1 MPSVLGAA
9 LLKSRR
15 FGWLVNAGFCGIAAI
30 LEPVA
35 APQAAERP
43 PAAMLL
49 DRLCSETMRANE
61 EDRLY
66 GLISLTVRTQIKY
79 QSGVFSPDFIDD
91 AVQDGLG
98 AMIEACPKIA
108 ATPDNQRLGMVVQLI
123 SDATTARMQ
132 DPKSHYSDAETE
144 KATAADLSEELSLQE
159 IDAWL
164 DALPARQRA
173 LALFLYSSNVR
184 PDEIATAVGLPAGGL
199 DGQMTGVKTD
209 LLRFY
214 RADWSVTPPPPIP
227 APASGAAAI
236 EYHVAGQDLGALLKP
251 PANVE
256 AKPEARTEA
265 SARVTGIS
273 SNIFAGWSL
282 LASVTGLPADRSL
295 DVNTPVFLEPALPD
309 HRRMIAVAV
318 EEITDPHA
326 EVRRFLLKAYA
337 IDGDKEGSGL
347 NDTFHIAATPPPLNP
362 VVTQTL
368 KNRMLAG
375 VEIARCLW
383 RDFDTA
389 DDPGYCP

>member
-1 MPSVLGAA
+1 MPSVFGAA
-9 LLKSRR
+9 VRKSRR
-15 FGWLVNAGFCGIAAI
+15 FGLLVKASFCGLATI
-30 LEPVA
+30 LGPVA
-35 APQAAERP
+35 APEAAERP
-43 PAAMLL
+43 PAALLL
-49 DRLCSETMRANE
+49 DRLCSATMRANE

-79 QSGVFSPDFIDD
+79 QSGVFSPDLVDD

-108 ATPDNQRLGMVVQLI
+108 ATPDSQRLGMVVQLI

-132 DPKSHYSDAETE
+132 DPTHDYSDAETE

-164 DALPARQRA
+164 DALPVRQRA
-173 LALFLYSSNVR
+173 LALFLYSSEVK
-184 PDEIATAVGLPAGGL
+184 PAEIATAVGLPPGGL

-209 LLRFY
+209 LLHFY
-214 RADWSVTPPPPIP
+214 RADWSVTPPPIP
-227 APASGAAAI
+227 PPASGAAAI
-236 EYHVAGQDLGALLKP
+236 EYHIAGQDLGALLKS
-251 PANVE
+251 PAMLE
-256 AKPEARTEA
+256 AKPDTKSEAG
-265 SARVTGIS
+265 ARITGIS

-295 DVNTPVFLEPALPD
+295 DVKAPILLEPDAPG
-309 HRRMIAVAV
+309 HRRTIAVAA

-326 EVRRFLLKAYA
+326 AVRRFLLKAYA

-347 NDTFHIAATPPPLNP
+347 RDTFHIATTPMALSPA
-362 VVTQTL
+362 VEQTL
-368 KNRMLAG
+368 NNRTLAG

-383 RDFDTA
+383 HDFNTA
-389 DDPGYCP
+389 EDPGYCP